1 MSPIGNPNTAM
12 KPGKKEKASPLTRRL
27 YAMQKLEDHEWDFS
41 WIPEERLTK
50 YVSGYELAREVVRQV
65 LGDDAFARRRLRDV
79 HALLGLIRVHHDNL
93 DPMGYPSPRSAGRV
107 DPFPIFIPEAFE
119 HVGGVKE
126 GSSQLVRPAY
136 ELAKEFSKFAAEPG
150 LDLGPCLVFHQP
162 DVRPFAQGGSL
173 PNGIFNPPVNLSVV
187 VTRPV
192 GLSVRFGADLDEAVD
207 LFRAWAIDSGMFRV
221 NRRGPKLSQEL
232 DVRHLSVYRFCQGRV
247 DVAKG
252 RYNVG
257 TDVRSQFEP
266 ACKRSSMASRRTKY
280 GRSLQDDIQTK
291 VDTETEW
298 SRSLNK
304 ADDYVAPLVEL
315 CRRLWNG
322 RPDGCK

>member
-1 MSPIGNPNTAM
+1 M
-12 KPGKKEKASPLTRRL
+12 KPGKNDKELSLTRRL
-27 YAMQKLEDHEWDFS
+27 YAMKKLEDHEWDFG
-41 WIPEERLTK
+41 WIPDERLTK
-50 YVSGYELAREVVRQV
+50 YVSGYELAREVFRQV
-65 LGDDAFARRRLRDV
+65 LGNDSFELHRLPDV
-79 HALLGLIRVHHDNL
+79 HELLGLIRKDYDQL
-93 DPMGYPSPRSAGRV
+93 SPMEHPAPRSDGLV

-119 HVGGVKE
+119 HVGGVKQ
-126 GSSQLVRPAY
+126 GSGQLVRPAH
-136 ELAKEFSKFAAEPG
+136 ELAEAFASFESESG

-162 DVRPFAQGGSL
+162 DVKPFATGGSL

-192 GLSVRFGADLDEAVD
+192 GLSVRFGAHLDDAVEV
-207 LFRAWAIDSGMFRV
+207 FRAWAIQSGMFRT

-247 DVAKG
+247 DASKEH
-252 RYNVG
+252 YNVG

-266 ACKRSSMASRRTKY
+266 ACKQSGLTRRRTKY
-280 GRSLQDDIQTK
+280 GRILQDDIQTK

-304 ADDYVAPLVEL
+304 ADDYIAPLVEL

-322 RPDGCK
+322 RSGGCK

>member
-1 MSPIGNPNTAM
+1 M
-12 KPGKKEKASPLTRRL
+12 KPGKKDKAAPLTRKL
-27 YAMQKLEDHEWDFS
+27 YAMKKLEDQEWDFG
-41 WIPEERLTK
+41 WIPDERLTK

-65 LGDDAFARRRLRDV
+65 LGDDAFKRARLRDV
-79 HALLGLIRVHHDNL
+79 HELLRLIRAHHDQL
-93 DPMGYPSPRSAGRV
+93 GPMDHPAPKSDGRV

-119 HVGGVKE
+119 HVGGVKQ
-126 GSSQLVRPAY
+126 GSGQLVRPAH
-136 ELAKEFSKFAAEPG
+136 ELAKAFASFESEPG

-162 DVRPFAQGGSL
+162 DVKPFARGGSL

-187 VTRPV
+187 VSRPV
-192 GLSVRFGADLDEAVD
+192 GLSVRFGAHLDDAVEV
-207 LFRAWAIDSGMFRV
+207 FREWAIKSGMFRT

-247 DVAKG
+247 DAAKE

-257 TDVRSQFEP
+257 TDARSQFEP
-266 ACKRSSMASRRTKY
+266 ACKRSGLARRRTKY
-280 GRSLQDDIQTK
+280 GRILQDDIQTK

-304 ADDYVAPLVEL
+304 ADDFIAPLVEL

-322 RPDGCK
+322 RPGGCK

>member
-1 MSPIGNPNTAM
+1 MRLVGNPNTTM
-12 KPGKKEKASPLTRRL
+12 KPGKKTKPSALARRL
-27 YAMQKLEDHEWDFS
+27 YAMKKLDDHEWDFG
-41 WIPEERLTK
+41 WIPDERLTK

-79 HALLGLIRVHHDNL
+79 HALLGLIRVYHHDL
-93 DPMGYPSPRSAGRV
+93 DPMRHPSPGLAGRV
-107 DPFPIFIPEAFE
+107 EPFPIFIPEALE
-119 HVGGVKE
+119 HVGGVKR
-126 GSSQLVRPAY
+126 GSIQLVRPAC
-136 ELAKEFSKFAAEPG
+136 ELAKEFAKFAADPG
-150 LDLGPCLVFHQP
+150 LDLGRCLVFHQP
-162 DVRPFAQGGSL
+162 EARPFARGGSL

-207 LFRAWAIDSGMFRV
+207 LFRTWAIDSGMFRV

-247 DVAKG
+247 DIAKG
-252 RYNVG
+252 RNNIG
-257 TDVRSQFEP
+257 TDARSQFEP
-266 ACKRSSMASRRTKY
+266 ACKRSSITSRRTKY
-280 GRSLQDDIQTK
+280 GQVLQDDIQTR

-298 SRSLNK
+298 SRSLHK
-304 ADDYVAPLVEL
+304 ADDIIAPLVEL

-322 RPDGCK
+322 RRDDCK

>member
-1 MSPIGNPNTAM
+1 M
-12 KPGKKEKASPLTRRL
+12 KPGKENTAAPLTRKL
-27 YAMQKLEDHEWDFS
+27 YAMEKLEDQEWDFG
-41 WIPEERLTK
+41 WIPNERLTK

-65 LGDDAFARRRLRDV
+65 LGADAFKRRRLRDV
-79 HALLGLIRVHHDNL
+79 HALLRLIRARHDKL
-93 DPMGYPSPRSAGRV
+93 GPMNHPAPKSDGRV
-107 DPFPIFIPEAFE
+107 DPFPIFIPEVFE
-119 HVGGVKE
+119 YVGGVKQ
-126 GSSQLVRPAY
+126 GSGQLVRPAH
-136 ELAKEFSKFAAEPG
+136 ELAEAFASFESEPG
-150 LDLGPCLVFHQP
+150 LDFGPCLVFHQP
-162 DVRPFAQGGSL
+162 DVKPFAGVGSL

-192 GLSVRFGADLDEAVD
+192 GLSVRFGAHLDDAVVV
-207 LFRAWAIDSGMFRV
+207 FRAWAIQSGMFRT

-257 TDVRSQFEP
+257 TDARSQFEP
-266 ACKRSSMASRRTKY
+266 ACKRSGLARRRTKY
-280 GRSLQDDIQTK
+280 GRILQDDIQTK

-304 ADDYVAPLVEL
+304 ADDYIAPLVEL

-322 RPDGCK
+322 RPGGCK